1 MENSFTENIKK
12 NKDAL
17 TKILENKKYKK
28 IFDDLVAVSINSLRS
43 GGSIFIAGNGGSASQ
58 ADHFAGEL
66 VGRFFIEGDS
76 LKAFSLNSNSTI
88 ITCIANDFSYDEI
101 FSQQLS
107 GQLHKNDL
115 FIGISTSGRSK
126 NIIKAIEYC
135 NIQGNNTILLTG
147 DYDTEITSNKNL
159 IFKVPST
166 NTPTIQEVHIILLHS
181 LAEEIEKTLRRQK

>member
-17 TKILENKKYKK
+17 TKILENEKYKK

-66 VGRFFIEGDS
+66 VGRFFIEGES

-88 ITCIANDFSYDEI
+88 ITCIANDFSYNEI

-107 GQLHKNDL
+107 GQLHENDL

-126 NIIKAIEYC
+126 N
-135 NIQGNNTILLTG
+135 
-147 DYDTEITSNKNL
+147 
-159 IFKVPST
+159 
-166 NTPTIQEVHIILLHS
+166 
-181 LAEEIEKTLRRQK
+181 

>member
-1 MENSFTENIKK
+1 MVNSFIENIKK
-12 NKDAL
+12 NKDVQS
-17 TKILENKKYKK
+17 KILESEEYKK
-28 IFDDLVAVSINSLRS
+28 IFDDLVTVSINALSS

-66 VGRFFIEGDS
+66 VGRFFIGGKS

-107 GQLHKNDL
+107 GQLSENDL
-115 FIGISTSGRSK
+115 FIGISTSGKSK
-126 NIIKAIEYC
+126 NINKAIDFC
-135 NIQGNNTILLTG
+135 NTQGNNTILLTG
-147 DYDTEITSNKNL
+147 DSDIEITSDNNL
-159 IFKVPST
+159 VFKVPSK

-181 LAEEIEKTLRRQK
+181 LAEEIEKALRKK